1 MLDLGFGRCLWSWLL
16 HLPED
21 DYAIREEDLPRIL
34 EEYDKLADAY
44 LEYRKAGKGFNF
56 FHFGLDLTQSPCV
69 AKRLSGCGSGTEYLA
84 VTPWGD
90 FYPLPSVCCWTGRA
104 LLWEMFMMG
113 IVKQIYVMNLNSECI
128 CKKSAWVRIASKYY
142 CSGGCN
148 ANAYNF
154 TGSITG
160 SYDVGCKMQQKRIE
174 CAIMIKAALADMEE
188 ETGSSADVAG
198 EISHVC

>member
-1 MLDLGFGRCLWSWLL
+1 MGNLDEGTFNLDMKAEFAES
-16 HLPED
+16 HVYTKPE
-21 DYAIREEDLPRIL
+21 
-34 EEYDKLADAY
+34 
-44 LEYRKAGKGFNF
+44 
-56 FHFGLDLTQSPCV
+56 
-69 AKRLSGCGSGTEYLA
+69 
-84 VTPWGD
+84 
-90 FYPLPSVCCWTGRA
+90 
-104 LLWEMFMMG
+104 
-113 IVKQIYVMNLNSECI
+113 
-128 CKKSAWVRIASKYY
+128 CKKCWAKFY

-188 ETGSSADVAG
+188 ETGASADVAG